1 MVIVLVIFLLVQPAG
16 LFADIYQYI
25 DDDGTICFTDSP
37 PKGKK
42 TIPVYSNLKKGSPKK
57 NTRKDNIVL
66 TSYRK
71 PVPFFYENL
80 AIEIA
85 REHSLD
91 PNLIKAVITAES
103 NWDPFA
109 VSKKG
114 AMGLMQLMPS
124 TAQLL
129 NVKNPYDPEEN
140 IRAGIRY
147 LKYLLEKFDGD
158 IILAIAAYNAGPTI
172 VEKFGRIPPINETL
186 QYVTKV
192 LHLSG
197 YSKRMELKPPK
208 KKKEEIY
215 MIKLSDGS
223 VLYTNSGISSH
234 LTR

>member
-1 MVIVLVIFLLVQPAG
+1 MVVLLVIFLLLQPSG

-42 TIPVYSNLKKGSPKK
+42 TKPVYFNLKKNSAKK
-57 NTRKDNIVL
+57 FRKDGTIIL
-66 TSYRK
+66 TSQK
-71 PVPFFYENL
+71 KGGPSLYEDIAL
-80 AIEIA
+80 EIA

-91 PNLIKAVITAES
+91 PALIKAVITAES

-114 AMGLMQLMPS
+114 AMGLMQLMPA
-124 TAQLL
+124 TAQAL

-147 LKYLLEKFDGD
+147 LKYLIEKFNGD
-158 IILAIAAYNAGPTI
+158 IVLAISAYNAGPSV
-172 VEKFGRIPPINETL
+172 VERFGRIPPIKETL
-186 QYVTKV
+186 QYVKKV
-192 LHLSG
+192 LSLSG
-197 YSKRMELKPPK
+197 YNKNFELKSVN

-215 MIKLSDGS
+215 MIKLADGS
-223 VLYTNSGISSH
+223 ILYTNSGLSLPH
-234 LTR
+234 